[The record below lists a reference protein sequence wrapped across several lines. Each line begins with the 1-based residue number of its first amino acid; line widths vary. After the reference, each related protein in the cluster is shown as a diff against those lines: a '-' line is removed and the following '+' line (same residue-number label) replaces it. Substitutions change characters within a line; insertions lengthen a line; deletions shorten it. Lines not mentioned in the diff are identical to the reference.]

1 FAKTLQGKDGVEAL
15 QLMKDKLDSVGA
27 SAQEQRFVFESLG
40 NDLGNLLPLFENGGA
55 LLDRYGEALTE
66 AGIIKSKE
74 AIEQSRL
81 LAAQTKSV
89 QTRF

>member
-1 FAKTLQGKDGVEAL
+1 
-15 QLMKDKLDSVGA
+15 MKDKLDSVGA

-40 NDLGNLLPLFENGGA
+40 NDLGNFTSIVLKMEGL

-81 LAAQTKSV
+81 LAAQTVSSKH
-89 QTRF
+89 RFEGFKTQHLR

>member
-1 FAKTLQGKDGVEAL
+1 
-15 QLMKDKLDSVGA
+15 M
-27 SAQEQRFVFESLG
+27 
-40 NDLGNLLPLFENGGA
+40 FENGGA